1 MLARWYIGLE
11 PGALDSTMI
20 DPFTQNQQLPLI
32 APSILAADFA
42 NLGDDCRAA
51 MDAGADL
58 LHVDIMDGHFVP
70 NLSMGPA
77 VCGACRRACP
87 DTFLDVHLMVTNP
100 QMYLKPFHEEGANAI
115 SFHIE
120 VMESEQHARDLA
132 AQLREMGCNPG
143 IVINPPTDV
152 QLILPVVDAFD
163 LVLVMS
169 VNPGF
174 GGQAFIPQVLDK
186 AQAIREQ
193 LNSNQRL
200 EIDGG
205 IGSITAPL
213 AVGSG
218 VDLLV
223 AGSSVFGQPRDQW
236 SRIISE
242 LRGPKS

>member
-1 MLARWYIGLE
+1 
-11 PGALDSTMI
+11 MI
-20 DPFTQNQQLPLI
+20 DPFTSSIDQTLI

-77 VCGACRRACP
+77 VCGACRKACP
-87 DTFLDVHLMVTNP
+87 DTFLDVHLMVTDP
-100 QMYLKPFHEEGANAI
+100 QMFFKPFCDAGTNAI

-120 VMESEQHARDLA
+120 VIESEQHARDLA
-132 AQLREMGCNPG
+132 DELREMGVNPG

-152 QLILPVVDAFD
+152 EKILPVVDAFD

-174 GGQAFIPQVLDK
+174 GGQVFIPEVLTK
-186 AQAIREQ
+186 ARVIKE
-193 LNSNQRL
+193 LLTPTQRL

-205 IGSITAPL
+205 IAPQTARL
-213 AVGSG
+213 AIESG

-223 AGSSVFGQPRDQW
+223 AGSSIFRQPRHQW
-236 SRIISE
+236 SEIIDA
-242 LRGPKS
+242 LRGPRSEKSPKNRK

>member
-1 MLARWYIGLE
+1 ML
-11 PGALDSTMI
+11 
-20 DPFTQNQQLPLI
+20 DPFTANLARPLI

-42 NLGDDCRAA
+42 NLGRDCQDA
-51 MDAGADL
+51 MKAGADL

-77 VCGACRRACP
+77 ICGACRAACP
-87 DTFLDVHLMVTNP
+87 DAYLDVHLMVSDP
-100 QMYLKPFHEEGANAI
+100 QFFFKPFADNGANAI

-132 AQLREMGCNPG
+132 QEVRDLGCSPG
-143 IVINPPTDV
+143 IVINPPSDV
-152 QLILPVVDAFD
+152 STMLPVIDAFD

-174 GGQAFIPQVLDK
+174 GGQAFIPEVLDK
-186 AQAIREQ
+186 CRAIRERLRPQ
-193 LNSNQRL
+193 QRL

-205 IGSITAPL
+205 INPQTAL
-213 AVGSG
+213 QAIDAG

-223 AGSSVFGQPRDQW
+223 AGSSVFGKPRGQW
-236 SRIISE
+236 GEIIKS
-242 LRGPKS
+242 LRGPKTHA

>member
-1 MLARWYIGLE
+1 
-11 PGALDSTMI
+11 MI
-20 DPFTQNQQLPLI
+20 DPFTPSLPRPLV

-42 NLGDDCRAA
+42 NLGDECRAA
-51 MDAGADL
+51 LDAGADL

-87 DTFLDVHLMVTNP
+87 DAFLDVHLMVTDP
-100 QMYLKPFHEEGANAI
+100 QMYFKPFKDNGANAI

-120 VMESEQHARDLA
+120 VMDSEPHARDLA
-132 AQLREMGCNPG
+132 QEVREMGVHPG

-152 QLILPVVDAFD
+152 DKILPVIDAFD

-174 GGQAFIPQVLDK
+174 GGQKFIPEVLSK
-186 AQAIREQ
+186 AIAIKQR
-193 LNSNQRL
+193 LKPHQRL

-205 IGSITAPL
+205 ISPQTAPAAL
-213 AVGSG
+213 NAGI
-218 VDLLV
+218 DMLV
-223 AGSSVFGQPRDQW
+223 AGSSVFGQPRTRW
-236 SRIISE
+236 ESIMEAI
-242 LRGPKS
+242 RGPRNQN

>member
-1 MLARWYIGLE
+1 ML
-11 PGALDSTMI
+11 
-20 DPFTQNQQLPLI
+20 DPFTESLPRPLV

-42 NLGDDCRAA
+42 NLGEDCRCAIR
-51 MDAGADL
+51 AGADL

-77 VCGACRRACP
+77 VCGAVRSACP
-87 DTFLDVHLMVTNP
+87 DTYLDVHLMVSDP
-100 QMYLKPFHEEGANAI
+100 RFFFKPFADHGANAI

-120 VMESEQHARDLA
+120 VMESVTHARDLA
-132 AQLREMGCNPG
+132 QEVRDLGCNPG

-152 QLILPVVDAFD
+152 QSLLPVIESFD

-174 GGQAFIPQVLDK
+174 GGQAFIPEVLEK
-186 AQAIREQ
+186 CRTIRSRLRPE
-193 LNSNQRL
+193 QRL

-205 IGSITAPL
+205 INPQTASD
-213 AVGSG
+213 AIAAG

-223 AGSSVFGQPRDQW
+223 AGSSVFAKPREDW
-236 SRIISE
+236 PAIIQS
-242 LRGPKS
+242 LRGPRTPPVQGGA

>member
-1 MLARWYIGLE
+1 
-11 PGALDSTMI
+11 MI
-20 DPFTQNQQLPLI
+20 DPFTQNLSLPLI

-42 NLGDDCRAA
+42 NLGDDCRSV

-77 VCGACRRACP
+77 VCGACRKACP
-87 DTFLDVHLMVTNP
+87 DTYLDVHLMVTNP
-100 QMYLKPFHEEGANAI
+100 QMYFKPFQEEGANAI

-120 VMESEQHARDLA
+120 VIESEQHARDLA
-132 AQLREMGCNPG
+132 DEIRAMDCNPG
-143 IVINPPTDV
+143 IVINPPSDV
-152 QLILPVVDAFD
+152 QLILPVIDAFD

-174 GGQAFIPQVLDK
+174 GGQAFIPEVLDK
-186 AQAIREQ
+186 AKTISNL
-193 LNSNQRL
+193 LNPNQRL

-205 IGSITAPL
+205 ISPQTASQ
-213 AVGSG
+213 ATSSG

-223 AGSSVFGQPRDQW
+223 AGSSVFGKPRDQW
-236 SRIISE
+236 ASIMNE
-242 LRGPKS
+242 LRGPRS

>member
-1 MLARWYIGLE
+1 MLE
-11 PGALDSTMI
+11 PFTDS
-20 DPFTQNQQLPLI
+20 LSRPLI

-42 NLGDDCRAA
+42 NLGADCRDA
-51 MDAGADL
+51 MEAGADL

-77 VCGACRRACP
+77 ICGACRAACP
-87 DTFLDVHLMVTNP
+87 DTYLDVHLMVSDP
-100 QMYLKPFHEEGANAI
+100 QFFFKPFAENGANAI

-120 VMESEQHARDLA
+120 VMNSEQHARELA
-132 AQLREMGCNPG
+132 QEVRKLGCNPG

-152 QLILPVVDAFD
+152 ENMLPVIEAFD

-174 GGQAFIPQVLDK
+174 GGQAFIPEVLEK
-186 AQAIREQ
+186 CRVIKPLLRP
-193 LNSNQRL
+193 NQRL

-205 IGSITAPL
+205 INPTTAL
-213 AVGSG
+213 EAIDSG

-223 AGSSVFGQPRDQW
+223 AGSSVFGKPRSQW
-236 SRIISE
+236 AGVIES
-242 LRGPKS
+242 LRGPKTSEVRSDT

>member
-1 MLARWYIGLE
+1 ML
-11 PGALDSTMI
+11 
-20 DPFTQNQQLPLI
+20 DPFTDTLARPLV

-42 NLGDDCRAA
+42 NLGADCQDA
-51 MDAGADL
+51 MSAGADL

-77 VCGACRRACP
+77 ICAACRRACP
-87 DTFLDVHLMVTNP
+87 DTYLDVHLMVSDP
-100 QMYLKPFHEEGANAI
+100 QFFFKPFAESGANAI

-132 AQLREMGCNPG
+132 ADVRALGCNPG
-143 IVINPPTDV
+143 IVINPPSDV
-152 QLILPVVDAFD
+152 ETMLPVIEAFD

-174 GGQAFIPQVLDK
+174 GGQAFISEALETCR
-186 AQAIREQ
+186 AIKPNLRPD
-193 LNSNQRL
+193 QRL

-205 IGSITAPL
+205 INHQTAL
-213 AVGSG
+213 QAIDAG

-223 AGSSVFGQPRDQW
+223 AGSSVFGKPRDQW
-236 SRIISE
+236 RDIIES
-242 LRGPKS
+242 LRGPKTSPFQGDT

>member
-1 MLARWYIGLE
+1 ML
-11 PGALDSTMI
+11 
-20 DPFTQNQQLPLI
+20 DPFTQLQTGPLI

-42 NLGDDCRAA
+42 NLGADCR
-51 MDAGADL
+51 DVLHAGADL

-77 VCGACRRACP
+77 VCAACRRSCP
-87 DTFLDVHLMVTNP
+87 DAYLDVHLMVSDP
-100 QMYLKPFHEEGANAI
+100 QFFFKPFADGGANSI

-132 AQLREMGCNPG
+132 QQVRDLGCSPG
-143 IVINPPTDV
+143 IVINPPTKV
-152 QLILPVVDAFD
+152 ATMLPVIDAFD

-174 GGQAFIPQVLDK
+174 GGQAFIPEVLGK
-186 AQAIREQ
+186 CRTISPMLRPE
-193 LNSNQRL
+193 QRL

-205 IGSITAPL
+205 INPSTAL
-213 AVGSG
+213 EAIDAG

-223 AGSSVFGQPRDQW
+223 AGSSVFGKPRNQW
-236 SRIISE
+236 AQIIES
-242 LRGPKS
+242 LRGPKTDEIRD

>member
-1 MLARWYIGLE
+1 
-11 PGALDSTMI
+11 MI
-20 DPFTQNQQLPLI
+20 DPFTSALNLPLI

-58 LHVDIMDGHFVP
+58 LHIDIMDGNFVP

-77 VCGACRRACP
+77 VCGACRKACP
-87 DTFLDVHLMVTNP
+87 DTYLDVHLMVTNP
-100 QMYLKPFHEEGANAI
+100 QMFFKPFCDSGANAI

-120 VMESEQHARDLA
+120 VVESEQHARDLA
-132 AQLREMGCNPG
+132 GGLREMGCNPG

-152 QLILPVVDAFD
+152 EHILPVVDAFD

-174 GGQAFIPQVLDK
+174 GGQAFIPEVLTK
-186 AQAIREQ
+186 AQAIGK
-193 LNSNQRL
+193 LLKPTQRL

-205 IGSITAPL
+205 INAQTAPL
-213 AVGSG
+213 ATDSG

-223 AGSSVFGQPRDQW
+223 AGSSIFAKPRDHW
-236 SRIISE
+236 PSIIE
-242 LRGPKS
+242 QLRGPKS

>member
-1 MLARWYIGLE
+1 ML
-11 PGALDSTMI
+11 
-20 DPFTQNQQLPLI
+20 DPFTDTLSQPLI

-42 NLGDDCRAA
+42 NLGDECQAA
-51 MDAGADL
+51 IQAGADL

-77 VCGACRRACP
+77 VCGACRKACP
-87 DTFLDVHLMVTNP
+87 EAYLDVHLMVTDP
-100 QMYLKPFHEEGANAI
+100 RMYFKPFADNGANAI

-132 AQLREMGCNPG
+132 AEVRDLGCNPG
-143 IVINPPTDV
+143 IVINPPSDV
-152 QLILPVVDAFD
+152 RTMLPVLEAFD

-174 GGQAFIPQVLDK
+174 GGQAFIPEVLGK
-186 AQAIREQ
+186 CRTIRER
-193 LNSNQRL
+193 LRPDQRL

-205 IGSITAPL
+205 INTETAL
-213 AVGSG
+213 QAIDAG

-223 AGSSVFGQPRDQW
+223 AGSSVFGKPRNQW
-236 SRIISE
+236 ESIIES
-242 LRGPKS
+242 LRGPKTTEMTGRAQP

>member
-1 MLARWYIGLE
+1 
-11 PGALDSTMI
+11 MI
-20 DPFTQNQQLPLI
+20 DPFTPTLRRPLV

-42 NLGDDCRAA
+42 DLGNDCRDALA
-51 MDAGADL
+51 AGADM

-87 DTFLDVHLMVTNP
+87 DAFLDVHLMVTDP
-100 QMYLKPFHEEGANAI
+100 RMYFEPFRDNGANAI

-120 VMESEQHARDLA
+120 VMDSEGHARELA
-132 AQLREMGCNPG
+132 DEVRSLGCKAG

-152 QLILPVVDAFD
+152 EKILPVVDAFE

-169 VNPGF
+169 VHPGF
-174 GGQAFIPQVLDK
+174 GGQAFIPEVLSK
-186 AQAIREQ
+186 ARSIRER
-193 LNSNQRL
+193 LRPGQRL

-205 IGSITAPL
+205 INPETARQ
-213 AVGSG
+213 AVDAG

-223 AGSSVFGQPRDQW
+223 AGSSLFGKPRDHW
-236 SRIISE
+236 ARIIE
-242 LRGPKS
+242 DIRGPDKLA